1 MYLRFY
7 TFPKEKK
14 FSSLQIPNSH
24 DLIFFPGPSLFAS
37 LRFGKKK
44 KKFTYEWI
52 RFLLVFMGSVGDM
65 IGGKN
70 RSNGKASI

>member
-14 FSSLQIPNSH
+14 FSSLQIPKSH

-44 KKFTYEWI
+44 NIFY
-52 RFLLVFMGSVGDM
+52 M
-65 IGGKN
+65 
-70 RSNGKASI
+70 

>member
-44 KKFTYEWI
+44 KKIYI
-52 RFLLVFMGSVGDM
+52 
-65 IGGKN
+65 
-70 RSNGKASI
+70 